1 MLSRTAVA
9 LAEAGQVGLD
19 TANLRIRGYTTPNVR
34 ERFMSAPTERRSM
47 PARVAARFTS
57 PGDVLLAVRMFG
69 WALVLPV
76 LKQMVPVR
84 SLAGVMHRAPGASPR
99 DPALE
104 ERIVTFAR
112 WAARLVR
119 WRDGGNCLE
128 RGLIAYRY
136 LGAAGA
142 QPTLVVGLCA
152 KEGGG
157 ILGHAWV
164 LLDGH
169 AVGESPS
176 ALNSYTPVFAFA
188 ADGTLIAVPDA
199 GNTQA

>member
-1 MLSRTAVA
+1 MPPPS
-9 LAEAGQVGLD
+9 
-19 TANLRIRGYTTPNVR
+19 
-34 ERFMSAPTERRSM
+34 ERSVL
-47 PARVAARFTS
+47 ARVTARFSS
-57 PGDVLLAVRMFG
+57 PRDVLLAVRMFG

-76 LKQMVPVR
+76 LKHVVPVK
-84 SLAGVMHRAPGASPR
+84 SLAGVMRRAPGASPR
-99 DPALE
+99 DLALE
-104 ERIVTFAR
+104 TRIVTFAR

-142 QPTLVVGLCA
+142 QPTLVVGLSP

-164 LLDGH
+164 LVDGH
-169 AVGESPS
+169 PAGEAAS
-176 ALNSYTPVFAFA
+176 ALSIYTPVFAFA
-188 ADGTLIAVPDA
+188 ADGTLITAPDA
-199 GNTQA
+199 GRAQA

>member
-1 MLSRTAVA
+1 MTRRPGRSV
-9 LAEAGQVGLD
+9 LARIAARVSSPRDVGL
-19 TANLRIRGYTTPNVR
+19 
-34 ERFMSAPTERRSM
+34 
-47 PARVAARFTS
+47 AARMM
-57 PGDVLLAVRMFG
+57 V

-76 LKQMVPVR
+76 LKHVVPVR
-84 SLAGVMHRAPGASPR
+84 SIAGVMRCAPRISPR

-142 QPTLVVGLCA
+142 QPTLVVGLSP

-164 LLDGH
+164 LVDGRP
-169 AVGESPS
+169 AGESAS
-176 ALNSYTPVFAFA
+176 ALSIYTPVFAFA
-188 ADGTLIAVPDA
+188 ADGTLIAAPDA
-199 GNTQA
+199 GRAQA